1 MGKSKQAQRT
11 KNNARPS
18 NSSRSAE
25 FLGSTAQN
33 LVGFSLVKDT
43 GFSSCS
49 IIKDGGGCHSLF
61 PTVSISTI
69 RDVDI
74 KSIDPKYYLV
84 LKKMNKKDSTT
95 KCKALQEFMELCR
108 ESEQSSF
115 ESFLPF
121 WSRLYGQ
128 LANDIEHKVR
138 EMTQLS
144 HAIVVKRAGKHIAV
158 HLKQLAGPWFT
169 SQYDTYAPA
178 ASAALNSFNETF
190 PPNKIISAII
200 HCQEEILK
208 YIFEAISNQPQLQT
222 NKLSLTAEEL
232 EAKHQRLI
240 ISCLQAYSFYLKVVP
255 SSEIEKT
262 IEIHHMIFGKNNK
275 IWKLGSHENITI
287 KTSFFNVL
295 SSVIQNAMVLIE
307 NEKKRVMTLI
317 INNLDVNDP
326 GLLSAIWE
334 AMLIA
339 VTKLENWY
347 QVVSI
352 DKFLLPK
359 LWRTLK
365 NGSQCCPTIMYP
377 HLLPFLGQFPK
388 FNLDSKELF
397 LNFFTNLREGFTMK
411 MGKLTY
417 SETHA
422 ILTSFAECL
431 RYAIL
436 INSNDQELCLRLLR
450 EHFMPVIELSL
461 VENILYRKILFF
473 EIAQL
478 IRYWTKLSVEC
489 VTYSH
494 LVDQFWLELK
504 IIFEKLET
512 LGDENFEEGKSSSL
526 FDVQIDFLLAVK
538 NCTNPKPVRKVKF
551 SDDASSENETTTKTP
566 TQEDDKLFLIRF
578 ENFIHSLSIIYFQR
592 IKSESPKNIH
602 RFVKFVLNFESEE
615 LFIVLSK
622 TLKDDGDLMSF
633 YQVIKTWFNGD
644 TEEIQS
650 SVQLVFILLKYME
663 ESNQKQVLNSLLEL
677 NNSQVLKNAV
687 LSALSKQNRNNRA
700 IKYWCANFDIGL
712 IIKDVAESILNFK
725 SNEIEANK
733 KMILLA
739 FETTD
744 DGIPLISSE
753 SIHTLV
759 LTLVSSINE
768 SETNSKSLSEFISQ
782 ILHLTCAYKNLSD
795 PSLIAAVSLLLES
808 LFELIMKSNMKTEE
822 SISIICKQ
830 KISQVCSIIPY
841 ENFLSLVKNLSNI
854 LWKKIFVDFE
864 AMNSI
869 NNSVIEI
876 ASYFIESVI
885 ESSGYCETERN
896 KEIIKLFVTTVNL
909 KNWMTHFS
917 GLVLYAETVTGNLY
931 TPFEKVFD
939 KNTKNEEIRMWNEFI
954 TIEVKSNFSDY
965 SENSLQWALFTM
977 KVFNKLLFRI
987 HKEYQESDL
996 KSIEDIVLANLL
1008 EMFFNVF
1015 YVFTLGKIYQKHYQ
1029 SSKYYTRVNYLL
1041 KEISREFIPFKDYLT
1056 HNILGKIGEFF
1067 ENNVYDKILPHLL
1080 HVYHTEFEVDVTP
1093 SMYFKNYE
1101 NILSSNDQSEDKRVS
1116 FIRGIQV
1123 LPEYFEE
1130 EKLLGSMNF
1139 ENCSLVEVLI
1149 IARSKM
1155 TNAAKLIEILDQV
1168 MKERNPCLFLYNK
1181 VIMEASSDLSLT
1193 LEIVNSFTK
1202 LVTIDPAKLT
1212 TAHWDLIMTSMVEL
1226 EVSILQTLNWCEEL
1240 KRYPLHVSALVI
1252 AISRLYSAV
1261 QITMNNHETNPVEEL
1276 PPELI
1281 DEWKNVFLIHAQAG
1295 IARIWISFSKTKED
1309 LTEQKKSSKDTE
1321 GTSNPVLL
1329 NSLGNAVKLL
1339 DGTIFC
1345 NREKEEIESR
1355 LNTLRVDE
1363 VISSSLSLLT
1373 SSNPNLQLGAYYMLR
1388 HIVPILIESDKIL
1401 ILDDNFDPKSLN
1413 LVKFE
1418 HFLSDVQN
1426 IVKTMLMDYK
1436 LCDIISCTIQ
1446 PYTDSYTYTL
1456 GYLLTWNIIL
1466 ELCTSAHGDLRY
1478 QYAEILKKN
1487 YFFSLMESIF
1497 KLMPVE
1503 ILQDSKVKSPKL
1515 FEIFTT
1521 KPSLEFS
1528 ESWTEWRLDHI
1539 ACWLY
1544 TNCLRCLPVLVRQW
1558 WNATDSR
1565 VRAAIDKITT
1575 MYVSSMLCQEELQS
1589 SKFVNIEN
1597 MQVKVLPTAREVIAL
1612 YQMDETKLELSIV
1625 LPTNHPLSSVT
1636 ITPCQYVGGTVNWRN
1651 CHMQLSILLT
1661 HQNGSLWDGLMLWKT
1676 NLDKRFAGIEECCI
1690 CFSVFHISTYQI
1702 PKSSCHTCR
1711 KKFHTNCLYKWF
1723 NTSQKS
1729 SCPICRNVF

>member
-25 FLGSTAQN
+25 FLGST
-33 LVGFSLVKDT
+33 VGFSLGKDT

-74 KSIDPKYYLV
+74 KSIDPQYYLV

-95 KCKALQEFMELCR
+95 KCKALQEFMDLCR

-128 LANDIEHKVR
+128 LANDLEHKVR
-138 EMTQLS
+138 EITQLS
-144 HAIVVKRAGKHIAV
+144 HAIVVKRAGKQIAI

-190 PPNKIISAII
+190 PPNKIINAIV

-208 YIFEAISNQPQLQT
+208 YILEAISNQPQLQT

-262 IEIHHMIFGKNNK
+262 MEIHQMIFGKNSK

-295 SSVIQNAMVLIE
+295 SSVIQNAVALIE

-365 NGSQCCPTIMYP
+365 NGTQCCPTIMYP

-388 FNLDSKELF
+388 FNLNSNELF
-397 LNFFTNLREGFTMK
+397 LNFFTNLREGFTTK

-450 EHFMPVIELSL
+450 EHFMPMIELSL
-461 VENILYRKILFF
+461 VENIVYRKILFF

-478 IRYWTKLSVEC
+478 IRYWTKLSNES

-494 LVDQFWLELK
+494 LVDHFWLELK
-504 IIFEKLET
+504 VIFEKLET
-512 LGDENFEEGKSSSL
+512 LGDENFDEGKSSSI
-526 FDVQIDFLLAVK
+526 FDVQIDFLLAMK

-551 SDDASSENETTTKTP
+551 SDDASSENETRTKTP
-566 TQEDDKLFLIRF
+566 SQEDDNVSLSKFQ
-578 ENFIHSLSIIYFQR
+578 NFIHSLSIIYFQK

-602 RFVKFVLNFESEE
+602 RFVKFVLNFESKE

-622 TLKDDGDLMSF
+622 SLNDDGDLMLF
-633 YQVIKTWFNGD
+633 YQVIKTWFSGD

-650 SVQLVFILLKYME
+650 SVQLVFILLKYMQ
-663 ESNQKQVLNSLLEL
+663 ESNQEQVLNSLLEL

-687 LSALSKQNRNNRA
+687 LNALSKQNRNIRA

-725 SNEIEANK
+725 SSEIEANK

-768 SETNSKSLSEFISQ
+768 SETNSKSLSEFISE

-808 LFELIMKSNMKTEE
+808 LFQLIINMKTEE
-822 SISIICKQ
+822 SISIVCKQ
-830 KISQVCSIIPY
+830 QISQIYRIIPY
-841 ENFLSLVKNLSNI
+841 KNFLTLVQNLSNI
-854 LWKKIFVDFE
+854 LWKKIFFDFE
-864 AMNSI
+864 STNSI

-885 ESSGYCETERN
+885 ESSEYCETEKN
-896 KEIIKLFVTTVNL
+896 KEIIKLFVTTLNL

-917 GLVLYAETVTGNLY
+917 GLVLYAEIVTGNLY
-931 TPFEKVFD
+931 TPD
-939 KNTKNEEIRMWNEFI
+939 KNTKNEEIRMWNDFI
-954 TIEVKSNFSDY
+954 GIEVKSNFSDY

-977 KVFNKLLFRI
+977 KVFNKLLSRI
-987 HKEYQESDL
+987 QDSDL
-996 KSIEDIVLANLL
+996 KSVEDVVLSNLL

-1041 KEISREFIPFKDYLT
+1041 KEITKEFIPLKDFLT
-1056 HNILGKIGEFF
+1056 HNTLGKMGKFF

-1101 NILSSNDQSEDKRVS
+1101 NILSSVNEAEDNKRVS

-1123 LPEYFEE
+1123 LPEYFDE

-1139 ENCSLVEVLI
+1139 ENCSLEQVLI

-1155 TNAAKLIEILDQV
+1155 TDLAKLIEILDQV
-1168 MKERNPCLFLYNK
+1168 LKERNPCLWLYNK
-1181 VIMEASSDLSLT
+1181 VIAEASSDVALT

-1202 LVTIDPAKLT
+1202 LVTMDPAKLT
-1212 TAHWDLIMTSMVEL
+1212 TEHWDLIMTSMVEL
-1226 EVSILQTLNWCEEL
+1226 EVSILQTCEEL
-1240 KRYPLHVSALVI
+1240 KFYPLHVSALVI

-1261 QITMNNHETNPVEEL
+1261 QITMNNHESNPVQEL

-1281 DEWKNVFLIHAQAG
+1281 DEWKNVFQIHAQAG
-1295 IARIWISFSKTKED
+1295 IARIWISFSRSMQED
-1309 LTEQKKSSKDTE
+1309 ETTQREKSSVDR
-1321 GTSNPVLL
+1321 TSNQVLL

-1339 DGTIFC
+1339 NGTIFC
-1345 NREKEEIESR
+1345 NEKKEDIESR
-1355 LNTLRVDE
+1355 LSTLTFDT
-1363 VISSSLSLLT
+1363 VISSSLGLLT
-1373 SSNPNLQLGAYYMLR
+1373 SSDPNQQLGAFYMLR
-1388 HIVPILIESDKIL
+1388 HIVPNLIESDKIL

-1418 HFLSDVQN
+1418 TFLANVQN

-1456 GYLLTWNIIL
+1456 GYLLTWIIIL

-1503 ILQDSKVKSPKL
+1503 ILQDSKAKSPKL

-1565 VRAAIDKITT
+1565 VSAAIDKITT

-1612 YQMDETKLELSIV
+1612 YQMDDTKLELSIV